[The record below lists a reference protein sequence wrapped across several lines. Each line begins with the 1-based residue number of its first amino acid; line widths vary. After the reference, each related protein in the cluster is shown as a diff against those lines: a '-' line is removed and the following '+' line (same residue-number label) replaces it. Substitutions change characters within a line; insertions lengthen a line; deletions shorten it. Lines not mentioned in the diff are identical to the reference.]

1 MSFPINPQKVLASL
15 PWYER
20 AIAAVA
26 PSYGNQRLT
35 ARLQRELFAYQGA
48 RADRLYSPKT
58 NNAPSEGYQTARDR
72 VVMMF
77 EALDLVENFP
87 PAKAAVSKFATFLT
101 PNEYA
106 PATGNRT
113 YDAIVAD
120 YFHAWCKSC
129 DVTGRHSFRKLIQL
143 LAEMRP
149 CYGDAGLILR
159 RTAAGLKVEAVAGD
173 RIGNPNEMIGQYP
186 NYLSGVVVDDMGA
199 PEAFRIFRVQQD
211 GQYVDPTD
219 IPAASFCHY
228 FDPFRADQYRG
239 VTDFH
244 AVLKTCRMLK
254 EILEAE
260 MVGVRFAS
268 QQAALVFTERGAAN
282 PRNLFQPSSN
292 EVGANGQRPQQ
303 EESKIGT
310 IQYLYNGDKV
320 ETMPARPSSAFTGFV
335 DELKDDIA
343 LGLGGYPG
351 GVLWG
356 TADYKGP
363 SVRAE
368 FAQADRV
375 NQRHQGLL
383 EDKVLSRVSSAVILD
398 AIATGIIP
406 PPTRNSGETTEQAI
420 VRATRGSFRF
430 PPRLTIDVGRE
441 TQARLA
447 ELSMGIMSPQEI
459 AAEDGM
465 DAYVRATQK
474 ADFAAFAAELAES
487 RDVPES
493 SIFLPAGQQLPS
505 TPAQAASI
513 GDKTGHEAAAAQAE
527 SVPQAQKPTEGPAP
541 ADPVSAV
548 RSENDS
554 NLLTINLETGSYIP
568 TNAMAENA
576 KRALDVR
583 EKKPASERGMT
594 AVGIARA
601 RDLINKRPMSE
612 DTVRRMKAFFDRHEV
627 DKEGD
632 TWDEQGKGWQA
643 WHGWGGDEGYT
654 WSTAIVERL
663 NKQADSKELRMA
675 SAEVRQTF
683 AAIQPP
689 EPEEWLDAVQ
699 RFREKQNARV
709 DDIKQ
714 SIVGDRTI
722 IEMSKRDLAL
732 PKPTSDET
740 HDEFMTR
747 CMADPVSVAEFPDTE
762 QRNAVCMRQHEGMFA
777 KVGERG
783 AIVKSDKAPKSDT
796 PNPDPK
802 GEGTA
807 EGDASTTRGA
817 EVTAEQEATLQKKA
831 DDFNKKD
838 SNTRNGRAT
847 LGALK
852 SVFQRGLGAFNT
864 SSSPR
869 VTSASQWA
877 FARVNAFLYLLK
889 NGRPENA
896 KYTTDNDLLPSK
908 HPKSGK

>member
-1 MSFPINPQKVLASL
+1 
-15 PWYER
+15 
-20 AIAAVA
+20 
-26 PSYGNQRLT
+26 
-35 ARLQRELFAYQGA
+35 
-48 RADRLYSPKT
+48 
-58 NNAPSEGYQTARDR
+58 
-72 VVMMF
+72 
-77 EALDLVENFP
+77 
-87 PAKAAVSKFATFLT
+87 
-101 PNEYA
+101 
-106 PATGNRT
+106 
-113 YDAIVAD
+113 
-120 YFHAWCKSC
+120 
-129 DVTGRHSFRKLIQL
+129 
-143 LAEMRP
+143 
-149 CYGDAGLILR
+149 
-159 RTAAGLKVEAVAGD
+159 
-173 RIGNPNEMIGQYP
+173 
-186 NYLSGVVVDDMGA
+186 
-199 PEAFRIFRVQQD
+199 
-211 GQYVDPTD
+211 
-219 IPAASFCHY
+219 
-228 FDPFRADQYRG
+228 
-239 VTDFH
+239 
-244 AVLKTCRMLK
+244 
-254 EILEAE
+254 

-406 PPTRNSGETTEQAI
+406 PPPRNSGETTEQAI

-447 ELSMGIMSPQEI
+447 ELSMGILSPQEI

-474 ADFAAFAAELAES
+474 ADFAAFAAELAKA
-487 RDVPES
+487 RGVPES
-493 SIFLPAGQQLPS
+493 AIFLPAGQQLPS
-505 TPAQAASI
+505 TPAQAAAVGETTGENAAKSQADSVATTGTPGITDDGAVPEVDSFPDISEELVPLNGAQIAAVLSI
-513 GDKTGHEAAAAQAE
+513 LENLRAGDLTPEAAE
-527 SVPQAQKPTEGPAP
+527 TLM
-541 ADPVSAV
+541 VSAGMAV
-548 RSENDS
+548 ESARKVAGSVANLPPQPSKVSASAMHARIALARAKSFDDS

-576 KRALDVR
+576 RRALDVR
-583 EKKPASERGMT
+583 DKKPASQRGMT
-594 AVGIARA
+594 SVGIARA
-601 RDLINKRPMSE
+601 RDLVNKRPMSE

-732 PKPTSDET
+732 PKPTSEET

-747 CMADPVSVAEFPDTE
+747 CMADPVSVAEFPDAD

-783 AIVKSDKAPKSDT
+783 AIVKSDKAPKSNT

-802 GEGTA
+802 
-807 EGDASTTRGA
+807 
-817 EVTAEQEATLQKKA
+817 
-831 DDFNKKD
+831 
-838 SNTRNGRAT
+838 
-847 LGALK
+847 
-852 SVFQRGLGAFNT
+852 
-864 SSSPR
+864 
-869 VTSASQWA
+869 
-877 FARVNAFLYLLK
+877 
-889 NGRPENA
+889 
-896 KYTTDNDLLPSK
+896 
-908 HPKSGK
+908 SGK